1 VRTGRLVRRS
11 LVYVL
16 AVAGALWAVL
26 LAQGV
31 SEVRGGVEDRAAYVR
46 CTDPP
51 WPDEDEDDD
60 GDAQNQAALDD
71 VFGAANWDLFTFE
84 SGDTTPFTSGGY
96 QVAFMEGSDNCAIE
110 MADYIADNN
119 AVIEAF
125 VTAGGS
131 LWQNSAPNE
140 GVDFTL
146 SFGATLD
153 YDGGVDE
160 NVNVTWLDTAHPI
173 FNGSFQPVAVD
184 MTGDAYAHATIAG
197 DSGTELQRGDDTAAP
212 VLTEKREGA
221 GLILYGGQTTTNFH
235 DPQPEARNLRRNIL
249 EYLALAADAVPCAG
263 QTATLVGTSG
273 KDKLV
278 GTPDKDVITGLGGKD
293 NIKGLGGKDR
303 LCGKG
308 GKDKLKGGGGKDRL
322 KGGSKADKLNGGGG
336 RDKCAGGG
344 GDDSASKCEVEKSI

>member
-1 VRTGRLVRRS
+1 MNVRTGGLVRRLS

-26 LAQGV
+26 LAQGG
-31 SEVRGGVEDRAAYVR
+31 SEVRAGVEGRAAYMR
-46 CTDPP
+46 CTEPP
-51 WPDEDEDDD
+51 WESQD
-60 GDAQNQAALDD
+60 GEAENQAALDD
-71 VFGAANWDLFTFE
+71 VFGPGGWDLFTFE

-96 QVAFMEGSDNCAIE
+96 RVAFMEGSDDCAIE
-110 MADYIADNN
+110 MADYIADHN

-125 VTAGGS
+125 VTAGGGV
-131 LWQNSAPNE
+131 WQNSAPNE
-140 GVDFTL
+140 GDDFSL

-153 YDGGVDE
+153 DGPGNDA
-160 NVNVTWLDTAHPI
+160 VTWLDTAHPI

-184 MTGDAYAHATIAG
+184 MTGSSYAHATIAG
-197 DSGTELQRGDDTAAP
+197 DSGTELQRGDDTGTP

-235 DPQPEARNLRRNIL
+235 DPQPEADNLRRDIL
-249 EYLALAADAVPCAG
+249 EYLALAADPVPCAG
-263 QTATLVGTSG
+263 QTATLVGTPG

-293 NIKGLGGKDR
+293 QLKGLGGNDR

-308 GKDKLKGGGGKDRL
+308 GKDKLKGGSGKDRL
-322 KGGSKADKLNGGGG
+322 KGGKKADKLNGGGG